1 MTDSAAAAPAFDGDT
16 PVNPYSLCEAV
27 DRASRSASLAW
38 LVLLGSTAYLTL
50 VLAGIS
56 HRDLLLDADLTL
68 PILQAKVPL
77 TRFFILAPLLFV
89 LLHLA
94 VIGQM
99 ALLASKSMAFAEA
112 IRLLEVSDERN
123 HPLRHELTTFFLVQ
137 AIAGPERSR
146 VIGALL
152 HSLGWLSLVLFP
164 VLCLLYLQML
174 FVPYHA
180 VGITMLHRCAV
191 LADLLLLGL
200 VGVFLVQS
208 ESSFLRAVRRLSRQ
222 HPFRLLIAAA
232 GLAAL
237 AAATLFIAT
246 IPGERLDR
254 ANFIAAASQSDT
266 GASLLGQALPLL
278 DLVFGTERTLLPR
291 SLIVTDLDLTA
302 TNASGVPRAPL
313 NLRGRELRFARF
325 DRSDLRGADLSGAN
339 LDHASLIDADLR
351 NASLQCLAPDADP
364 TGRAAHGLRCTTAR
378 KANLTRAKLA
388 GARLAGIDL
397 TQASLEAAR
406 LEDAFLNDAVLASA
420 NLSGARLER
429 ASLVGGV
436 LRGANA
442 ARASLQG
449 ADLSGAQLHL
459 ANLTNASLQGADLS
473 RAGLEGARL
482 QHAELDGANLSHSL
496 LFAADLANARLAGAD
511 LTAALI
517 WRTVPPANDGLLL
530 ADLAEIVLRPARAQD
545 LAQLSAQSRTD
556 DASLDASLQVRFAA
570 DSGAWAASPEHQAW
584 QVLLK
589 PRDASEAGEY
599 KSRLTGYLV
608 RLMCQSRWADGAVAA
623 GIAKRALA
631 DGFKG
636 DVAAI
641 QARLKSPDCP
651 ASANISPRLLL
662 ELAMA
667 LEASRAQD

>member
-1 MTDSAAAAPAFDGDT
+1 MTDPAAAAPALDGDT
-16 PVNPYSLCEAV
+16 PVNPYSLREAV
-27 DRASRSASLAW
+27 DRASKSAGLAW
-38 LVLLGSTAYLTL
+38 LLLLAASAYLTL
-50 VLAGIS
+50 VLVGIS
-56 HRDLLLDADLTL
+56 HRDLLLEADLTL

-77 TRFFILAPLLFV
+77 TRFFILAPMLFV
-89 LLHLA
+89 LVHLA
-94 VIGQM
+94 IIGQM
-99 ALLASKSMAFAEA
+99 ALLARKSIAFAEA
-112 IRLLEVSDERN
+112 IRLLEVSDQRN
-123 HPLRHELTTFFLVQ
+123 HPLRHELATFFLVQ

-152 HSLGWLSLVLFP
+152 HSLAWLSLVLFP

-191 LADLLLLGL
+191 MADLLLLSV
-200 VGVFLVQS
+200 VGVFLVRS
-208 ESSFLRAVRRLSRQ
+208 ESSFLPALRRLGRQ
-222 HPFRLLIAAA
+222 HPFRLLVAGA

-237 AAATLFIAT
+237 AAASLFIAT

-254 ANFIAAASQSDT
+254 GDLIAAVGQPAT

-278 DLVFGTERTLLPR
+278 DLVFGVDGTLLPR
-291 SLIVTDLDLTA
+291 NLIVTDLDLTA
-302 TNASGVPRAPL
+302 ANAAGGPRAPL

-339 LDHASLIDADLR
+339 LEHASFIDADLR
-351 NASLQCLAPDADP
+351 NASLQCLASDVDAPD
-364 TGRAAHGLRCTTAR
+364 RAAHGLGCTSAR
-378 KANLTRAKLA
+378 QAKLTRAKLA

-397 TQASLEAAR
+397 TEANLEAAH
-406 LEDAFLNDAVLASA
+406 LEDALLNGAVLASA

-459 ANLTNASLQGADLS
+459 ANLTNARLQGADLS

-482 QHAELDGANLSHSL
+482 QHADLDGANLAQSL
-496 LFAADLANARLAGAD
+496 LVAADLANARLAGAD
-511 LTAALI
+511 LTAALV
-517 WRTVPPANDGLLL
+517 WRTVPPAKEALVL
-530 ADLAEIVLRPARAQD
+530 ADLAEIVLRPARDQD
-545 LAQLSAQSRTD
+545 LAQLSAESRTD
-556 DASLDASLQVRFAA
+556 EASLPLRLAA
-570 DSGAWAASPEHQAW
+570 DGRAWAASPEHLAW
-584 QVLLK
+584 QVHLK
-589 PRDASEAGEY
+589 PRDASEAEPY
-599 KSRLTGYLV
+599 KSRLTGYLI
-608 RLMCQSRWADGAVAA
+608 RLMCQARWADGAVAT

-651 ASANISPRLLL
+651 ASASISSRLLL
-662 ELAMA
+662 ELAVA
-667 LEASRAQD
+667 LEASQAPD